1 MKAFVTFIR
10 ILFNSQA
17 TSGGGRALRR
27 PFSLLVLRQG
37 LARALLTLL
46 AALLLGTGLS
56 VLQACNSQPQ
66 PAAQPEV
73 RTSGQA
79 SGQTTGQAV
88 GRAASRTSERAQDRA
103 SERASDRASGGASG
117 GVADWTRDRASGGVA
132 DWTRDRASER
142 ANDRNPDRAS
152 GKASDRASDRSSNR
166 ASRQGGDGMGTV
178 AVADLPDEARQTLAL
193 IREGGPYPYEKD
205 GTVFGNYERKLP
217 RQRRG
222 YYTEY
227 TVRTPQVRSRGAR
240 RIIAGG
246 PDGRP
251 TEFYYTDDHY
261 QTFRRIEFP

>member
-10 ILFNSQA
+10 TLFNSQA
-17 TSGGGRALRR
+17 ASAGGRALRR

-79 SGQTTGQAV
+79 AGQAV
-88 GRAASRTSERAQDRA
+88 DRAASRTSERVSERAAQDRA
-103 SERASDRASGGASG
+103 SERAS
-117 GVADWTRDRASGGVA
+117 DRASGGVA

-152 GKASDRASDRSSNR
+152 GRGDRASDRSSDR
-166 ASRQGGDGMGTV
+166 ASRQGADGLGTV
-178 AVADLPDEARQTLAL
+178 AVGDLPAEARQTLAL

-227 TVRTPQVRSRGAR
+227 TVKTPRVRSRGAR

-246 PDGRP
+246 RDGRP